1 MARSSGLQVRS
12 PSGKKTGWQLQERG
26 TFFAHNPGAE
36 EKNCRPWA
44 RRHIRHIRP
53 CRYPSACSRAGCP
66 DGVRGS
72 PHISPISC
80 PVPSMK
86 HGLGSY
92 PLAKVAGRATA
103 REPGRSCHRKSSPP
117 WLGISS
123 STRLKAR
130 HMEQPRTN
138 YYVPSCHLVCPPASI
153 PTRSALRKA
162 QRLGSD
168 RRGPNSRLTARKRNC
183 VRRHG
188 ATEHVGPC
196 LRCGSGMLVFVPGL
210 N

>member
-1 MARSSGLQVRS
+1 MVRSSGLQVRR
-12 PSGKKTGWQLQERG
+12 PSDKKTGWLLQERG
-26 TFFAHNPGAE
+26 TFFAHNPGGE
-36 EKNCRPWA
+36 GRRIELSVLSLPSHPCLSGPLSLHA
-44 RRHIRHIRP
+44 RGLLRR
-53 CRYPSACSRAGCP
+53 SAWLPASHQSAA
-66 DGVRGS
+66 
-72 PHISPISC
+72 